1 MDRGQSLDRRNI
13 GTEDMKTLAKLT
25 IAAVLTATGGTSMTL
40 PAAQAATRHH
50 RHHYYSSS
58 RYYYRY
64 CRHSS
69 ATTGKVVG
77 GVAGALVG
85 HSLLG
90 HGLLGTAAGAAGG
103 VVAGGA
109 IDRSM
114 TARHRC
120 RYYR

>member
-1 MDRGQSLDRRNI
+1 
-13 GTEDMKTLAKLT
+13 MKTLAKITAAAALAMTAGAT
-25 IAAVLTATGGTSMTL
+25 ISA
-40 PAAQAATRHH
+40 PADARH

-58 RYYYRY
+58 RYYYHY

-109 IDRSM
+109 IDRAS
-114 TARHRC
+114 TAHRRC